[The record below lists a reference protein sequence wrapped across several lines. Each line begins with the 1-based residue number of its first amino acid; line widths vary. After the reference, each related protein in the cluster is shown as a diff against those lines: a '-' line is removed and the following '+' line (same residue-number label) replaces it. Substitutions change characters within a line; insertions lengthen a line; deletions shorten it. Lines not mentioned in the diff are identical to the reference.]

1 MADFTAVGTIIASI
15 GGTLAAIAKDRSD
28 RAKLEKDL
36 VELKSQVAELFDG
49 FAALKSKIRGQ
60 GSDAGLTELQKQ
72 IDDLHDRFDGFA
84 KRLDDRDGQWLA
96 LQRELGGIAAK
107 IEILLKG

>member
-49 FAALKSKIRGQ
+49 LTTLKSKIRGQ

-72 IDDLHDRFDGFA
+72 IDDLHDRLDGFV